1 MAIKIDGAKKK
12 AKVVARD
19 PIFLDEKAVGTEPI
33 WDTARALE
41 FTDEEFDHHLRKSL
55 RYYNYFYST
64 KDLKKYFVEW
74 LRKHQGTDSAYHHL
88 DKATIDYYA
97 KTKDGLTPLTAC
109 AIVKAHAQGMPLRD
123 RHVDYLLSTVK
134 KVISLH
140 EEQTDDEEVA
150 DPKAKVVKTDVKAPT
165 IQDRMNAI
173 AEKHQL
179 HFLELEDSLYE
190 GKTVD
195 PKAYEYLS
203 GKNVP
208 QAMLGKIVDIF
219 ERHHAEIVE
228 AKTTKDEDLKDAYAY
243 MKTADWKRYDAF
255 YTALF
260 DGFTQYGQVKKATKK
275 ASVRKPP
282 AKEKLVAKLKYL
294 KNDTV
299 TKAVSINPVDIIGA
313 QTLWVYNVKT
323 RKLGKYVAEEMGG
336 ALTVKGTAIVGFSET
351 NSVQKTLRKPDVQLK
366 EFLSASKVELRK
378 FLENIKT
385 TDVKLNGRINQDT
398 LLLKVA

>member
-12 AKVVARD
+12 AKVTRD
-19 PIFLDEKAVGTEPI
+19 PIFADEKAMGGEPV
-33 WDTARALE
+33 WDTERALKM
-41 FTDEEFDHHLRKSL
+41 DEAEFDHNMRQSL
-55 RYYNYFYST
+55 RYYNYFYSS
-64 KDLKKYFVEW
+64 KELKKYLVNW
-74 LRKHQGTDSAYHHL
+74 LKQTAGVAHKLDAVTITRFAKSTDGY
-88 DKATIDYYA
+88 
-97 KTKDGLTPLTAC
+97 TPLTAP
-109 AIVKAHAQGMPLRD
+109 ALIKAHTQGMPLLA
-123 RHVDYLLSTVK
+123 RHIKYIIGVVHRTLELDDADERTVE
-134 KVISLH
+134 I
-140 EEQTDDEEVA
+140 
-150 DPKAKVVKTDVKAPT
+150 DPKEKAAKIEVKAPT

-173 AEKHQL
+173 AEKHEL

-195 PKAYEYLS
+195 PKAYDYLI

-208 QAMLGKIVDIF
+208 QAMLGKIVAIF
-219 ERHHAEIVE
+219 ESHYAEIQE

-294 KNDTV
+294 KNDATL
-299 TKAVSINPVDIIGA
+299 KLVSISPVDIIGA
-313 QTLWVYNVKT
+313 QVLWVYNTKT
-323 RKLGKYVAEEMGG
+323 RKLGRYVAEELGG
-336 ALTVKGTAIVGFSET
+336 ALNVKGTTITGYSEAKST
-351 NSVQKTLRKPDVQLK
+351 QKTVRKPEVQLK
-366 EFLSASKVELRK
+366 EFMSANKVELRK

-385 TDVKLNGRINQDT
+385 TEVKLTGRINEDT
-398 LLLKVA
+398 VLLKIQ